1 MKGEIS
7 MKAEYTPTEPERIK
21 IVTGSSTYSFT
32 PSWVQNESLK
42 DILAGLIADDLNKLK
57 ND

>member
-7 MKAEYTPTEPERIK
+7 MKAENAPTEPERIK

-32 PSWVQNESLK
+32 NSWVENEALK
-42 DILAGLIADDLNKLK
+42 GVLAGLIAEDLNKLK
-57 ND
+57 NN